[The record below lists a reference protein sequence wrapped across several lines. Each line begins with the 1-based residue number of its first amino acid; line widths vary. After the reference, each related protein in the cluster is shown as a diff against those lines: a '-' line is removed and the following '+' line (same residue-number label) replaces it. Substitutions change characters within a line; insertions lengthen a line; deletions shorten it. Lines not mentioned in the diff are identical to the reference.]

1 MTRSSRRSIE
11 VDQTASFQDTIED
24 SGRHIVVVEYLAP
37 LPQGFIGGKDH
48 GSLSQVPVIDHMEQ
62 DVGGIGSIGQVA
74 ELVDH
79 QYMRVGVGYKRLLE
93 TSFLA
98 GIGEILDEFGCG
110 CEQSFEA
117 ILDRSIPDGNR
128 QMGLTEACLAEKD
141 QRPALE
147 DEVRS
152 QVGAEKR
159 QTESRLPCEVEL
171 VDGLEEGEVRTPNAT
186 LETGLFPSRYFFR
199 RRRARKSR

>member
-24 SGRHIVVVEYLAP
+24 SGRHIFVVEYLAP
-37 LPQGFIGGKDH
+37 LPQGFIGGEDH
-48 GSLSQVPVIDHMEQ
+48 GPLSQVPVIDHMEQ

-74 ELVDH
+74 EFVDQ

-98 GIGEILDEFGCG
+98 GIGELLDQFGCG
-110 CEQSFEA
+110 CEQSFAA

-128 QMGLTEACLAEKD
+128 QMSLTAACLPEKD
-141 QRPALE
+141 QGPALS

-152 QVGAEKR
+152 QVGAQQR
-159 QTESRLPCEVEL
+159 LPESRLPCEVEL
-171 VDGLEEGEVRTPNAT
+171 IDSLEEGKMRAPSAT
-186 LETGLFPSRYFFR
+186 LETRLLPPRYFFR
-199 RRRARKSR
+199 Q